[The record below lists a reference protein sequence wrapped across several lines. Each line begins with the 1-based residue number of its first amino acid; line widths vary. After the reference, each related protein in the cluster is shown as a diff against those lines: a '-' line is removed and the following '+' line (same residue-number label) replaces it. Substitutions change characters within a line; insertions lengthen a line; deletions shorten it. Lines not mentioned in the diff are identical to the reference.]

1 MQREQRIA
9 RTEAL
14 FRDVNERIAESAERF
29 DADEAEFVCE
39 CADPTCADRVP
50 ATLEQYEQVRADG
63 ATFLLV
69 PGQEDPE
76 VERVIERP
84 HRRLVIV
91 EKVNALVVR
100 AVRQLNPRR
109 PELAQ

>member
-69 PGQEDPE
+69 PGHEDPE